1 MFTSSANALATLA
14 LVGLVSAVPLNT
26 PKKIGV
32 VVPLHKRGPTSL
44 SNEGVIVPSALANVA
59 KKVQVKYA
67 AGNAAY
73 KQRTG
78 KDLFAN
84 LGTPLSKRQNE
95 PLTDESEELWAGEIT
110 IGTPPQTF
118 LVDFDT
124 GSADLWVPSS
134 TCTTG
139 GCKGHKTFDLS
150 KSSTVKPQSGKFSI
164 SYGDGSTSSGPI
176 FTDTVTVAGLT
187 ANDQFFSAVTA
198 ESDSFAQ
205 DPSDGLMGLAFS
217 SISEMGK
224 PTFIENL
231 KSAGAIKSSTF
242 AFKLST
248 SGAELFIGGTNSE
261 LFTGDITFSPLTSNT
276 FWLTNGAATAGGS
289 EAYTGG
295 MIIDSGTTLVVG
307 PKDSVDSF
315 WQAAGGQQCDSNTCG
330 GDGFYTYDCQSPPSV
345 AFKFG
350 DVSFAMSPESLTI
363 GATDN
368 SGQTCVGSIMATD
381 GVPDNAWIVGDAF
394 MKNVYT
400 VFDEENSQVGF
411 AKLA

>member
-14 LVGLVSAVPLNT
+14 LVGLVSAVPLET

-32 VVPLHKRGPTSL
+32 VIPLHKRGPTSL
-44 SNEGVIVPSALANVA
+44 SNEGVIVPSALANIA
-59 KKVQVKYA
+59 KQVQVKYA
-67 AGNAAY
+67 TGNAAY

-84 LGTPLSKRQNE
+84 LGAPLSK
-95 PLTDESEELWAGEIT
+95 LWAGEIT
-110 IGTPPQTF
+110 IGTPPQAF
-118 LVDFDT
+118 LIDFDT

-139 GCKGHKTFDLS
+139 GCKGHKTFDVS
-150 KSSTVKPQSGKFSI
+150 KSSTVKPQSGNFSI

-187 ANDQFFSAVTA
+187 AKDQFFSAVTA

-224 PTFIENL
+224 PTFIDNL
-231 KSAGAIKSSTF
+231 KSAGAIKSSVF
-242 AFKLST
+242 AFKLSA
-248 SGAELFIGGTNSE
+248 SGAELFIGGTNSK
-261 LFTGDITFSPLTSNT
+261 LFTGDITFSPLTSKT
-276 FWLTNGAATAGGS
+276 FWLTTGAATAGGS

-307 PKDSVDSF
+307 PKASVDSF
-315 WQAAGGQQCDSNTCG
+315 WQVAGGQKCDSSACG
-330 GDGFYTYDCQSPPSV
+330 GDGFYTYDCESPPSV

-350 DVSFAMSPESLTI
+350 DTSFAMSPESLTI
-363 GATDN
+363 GATDD
-368 SGQTCVGSIMATD
+368 SKKTCVGSIMSTE